1 MKNVIVSVCAVALL
15 IGGWLVFA
23 HYSQE
28 KIDGFNQF
36 IKDDIITA
44 VEASDW
50 QNSNKKM
57 KKLNKDW
64 HKYKKVAIFFL
75 DTQTINE
82 IDYSMA
88 KSVKY
93 VKAEDVSNSSG
104 ELNAMGEQLAF
115 LCTNDEVNWGNIF

>member
-28 KIDGFNQF
+28 KIDSFNQF
-36 IKDDIITA
+36 INDDIITA

-57 KKLNKDW
+57 KKVDIFLNKI
-64 HKYKKVAIFFL
+64 KR
-75 DTQTINE
+75 
-82 IDYSMA
+82 
-88 KSVKY
+88 
-93 VKAEDVSNSSG
+93 
-104 ELNAMGEQLAF
+104 
-115 LCTNDEVNWGNIF
+115 

>member
-1 MKNVIVSVCAVALL
+1 MDNRNLPGIDERLSIKAHRVDHFGFFFKAFHVIIEAP
-15 IGGWLVFA
+15 
-23 HYSQE
+23 Q
-28 KIDGFNQF
+28 
-36 IKDDIITA
+36 TA

-104 ELNAMGEQLAF
+104 ELNAMVEQLAF
-115 LCTNDEVNWGNIF
+115 LCTNDEVNWGNVF